1 MAIQRLNLRDQ
12 VREELLN
19 WLADGRL
26 PPGQRLEEERI
37 SRALGVSRTPLREA
51 LTSLAS
57 DGLVEAIPR
66 RGFRVPKLSAE
77 RVRNLH
83 PVVGALEGLAVR
95 LSGPQAA
102 PLAAQLDAFNERLGS
117 AHLSAMQRAD
127 LDRRWHETLVS
138 RNPNRELGQLLERV
152 RGRLRP
158 YAGSWERSARDIE
171 QARSEHAEI
180 ARLLAQGKADE
191 AAEAV
196 LRHWVGGIRV
206 VAAWIQG
213 GQAA

>member
-1 MAIQRLNLRDQ
+1 MAIQRTNLRDQ

-57 DGLVEAIPR
+57 DSLVEAIPR

-83 PVVGALEGLAVR
+83 PIVGALEGLAVR
-95 LSGPQAA
+95 LSGSQAA
-102 PLAAQLDAFNERLGS
+102 YLANQLDALNERLGS
-117 AHLSAMQRAD
+117 AHLSPMQRAD

-138 RNPNRELGQLLERV
+138 RNPNRELAQLLDRV

-158 YAGSWERSARDIE
+158 YAGSWERSTRDIE
-171 QARSEHAEI
+171 QSRNEHADI
-180 ARLLAQGKADE
+180 ARLLARGEVDP

-206 VAAWIQG
+206 VTAWIQG
-213 GQAA
+213 GHAG